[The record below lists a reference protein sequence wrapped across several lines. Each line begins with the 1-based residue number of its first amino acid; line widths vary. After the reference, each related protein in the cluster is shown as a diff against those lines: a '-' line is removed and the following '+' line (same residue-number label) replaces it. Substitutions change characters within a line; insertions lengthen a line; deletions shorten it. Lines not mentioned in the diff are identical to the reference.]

1 LRKEKNMAVLK
12 NLCAKIPEELHSK
25 LRQEQEQL
33 GLTLSEYVE
42 KVFKEHFEGGKLT
55 MSGAT
60 RTLALQIPE
69 ELYNR
74 LKEHLKKTGQTQK
87 DYITSLVE
95 GSLREDKD
103 KED

>member
-1 LRKEKNMAVLK
+1 
-12 NLCAKIPEELHSK
+12 
-25 LRQEQEQL
+25 
-33 GLTLSEYVE
+33 LSEYVE

-55 MSGAT
+55 VSGAT

-87 DYITSLVE
+87 D
-95 GSLREDKD
+95 
-103 KED
+103 